1 MTVPKLRFKEFD
13 GGWTKS
19 TIQFFMDNNF
29 ILDQM
34 DGNHGELYPKSEEFS
49 ATGVPY
55 ISATDFSF
63 GDVNFATCK
72 RLPIERAKLFK
83 KGIAKNGDVL
93 FAHNATVGPVAILK
107 TDLDFVILSTTA
119 TYYRCEATYLNNHY
133 LKNYFESDFFVQ
145 QYFGIMS
152 QSTRNQVPIT
162 TQRKLN
168 IAVPNIQEQTK
179 IASFLSAVDEKIS
192 QLTQK
197 HELLSQY
204 KQGMMQK
211 LFSQQLRFKADD
223 GSEFGEWEEVKFSGI
238 FNFHQTNSYSR
249 ALLAEYGEI
258 MNIHYDDIHTKFS
271 MLFDVNKESVPFLN
285 DEVDTS
291 KIAKEQFLKVG
302 DLVIADASEDYK
314 DIGKSIEVISLN
326 NQKVVAGLH
335 TYIARPV
342 KPFALGFC
350 GYMMQTFPVREQIK
364 KLATGIS
371 VLGISKTNL
380 GKVELKVPSLEEQ
393 TKIANFL
400 SAIDQKIEVVVQQI
414 EQAKTW
420 KKGLLQQMFV

>member
-1 MTVPKLRFKEFD
+1 MATPKLRFKEFD

-197 HELLSQY
+197 HQLLSQY

-223 GSEFGEWEEVKFSGI
+223 GSEFGEWEEKILKDLFPKIRNGFVGVATPYYVNYGVKYLQGKNIKNGKIDATGLI
-238 FNFHQTNSYSR
+238 FINQEFHQKKTNSILKTNDILMVQSGHVGECAVVTEDYDNANCH
-249 ALLAEYGEI
+249 ALLVLSPKSSKLINSKFVVYYFYSEI
-258 MNIHYDDIHTKFS
+258 GK
-271 MLFDVNKESVPFLN
+271 K
-285 DEVDTS
+285 
-291 KIAKEQFLKVG
+291 KIALIKTGNTIEHILASDIKE
-302 DLVIADASEDYK
+302 
-314 DIGKSIEVISLN
+314 
-326 NQKVVAGLH
+326 VAL
-335 TYIARPV
+335 
-342 KPFALGFC
+342 L
-350 GYMMQTFPVREQIK
+350 FPC
-364 KLATGIS
+364 LA
-371 VLGISKTNL
+371 
-380 GKVELKVPSLEEQ
+380 EQ

>member
-223 GSEFGEWEEVKFSGI
+223 GSEFGEWENSYIGNECKITTGNKDTQNKVDDGLYPFFVRS
-238 FNFHQTNSYSR
+238 QTVEKINSYSMDCE
-249 ALLAEYGEI
+249 AILTSGDGVGVGKNY
-258 MNIHYDDIHTKFS
+258 HYINGKFDFHQRVYCLYEFS
-271 MLFDVNKESVPFLN
+271 ERLIGRYLYIYFSNYFYDRVKRLSAKNSV
-285 DEVDTS
+285 DS
-291 KIAKEQFLKVG
+291 
-302 DLVIADASEDYK
+302 
-314 DIGKSIEVISLN
+314 
-326 NQKVVAGLH
+326 
-335 TYIARPV
+335 
-342 KPFALGFC
+342 
-350 GYMMQTFPVREQIK
+350 VRMDM
-364 KLATGIS
+364 
-371 VLGISKTNL
+371 ISKMEIKL
-380 GKVELKVPSLEEQ
+380 PCLEEQ

-400 SAIDQKIEVVVQQI
+400 SAIDQKIEVVAQQI

>member
-1 MTVPKLRFKEFD
+1 MSAPKLRFKDFD
-13 GGWTKS
+13 GSWTKS

-49 ATGVPY
+49 STGVPY

-119 TYYRCEATYLNNHY
+119 TYYRCDATYLNNHY

-179 IASFLSAVDEKIS
+179 IASFLSVVDEKIS
-192 QLTQK
+192 QLAQK
-197 HELLSQY
+197 HGLLSQY

-211 LFSQQLRFKADD
+211 LFSQQIRFKADD
-223 GSEFGEWEEVKFSGI
+223 GSEFGDWEETLLSEFLTESLIKGLKGNEAKKLTVKLWGKGVVPKNEAFEGSENTQYYKRFVGQLIYGKLDFLNCAFGI
-238 FNFHQTNSYSR
+238 IPAHLDGYETTIDAPSF
-249 ALLAEYGEI
+249 EI
-258 MNIHYDDIHTKFS
+258 
-271 MLFDVNKESVPFLN
+271 NKEKANPYFLLNRFLQKDFYKKNGEEADGSRKAKRINQSVFLAMQ
-285 DEVDTS
+285 
-291 KIAKEQFLKVG
+291 I
-302 DLVIADASEDYK
+302 DL
-314 DIGKSIEVISLN
+314 
-326 NQKVVAGLH
+326 
-335 TYIARPV
+335 P
-342 KPFALGFC
+342 C
-350 GYMMQTFPVREQIK
+350 
-364 KLATGIS
+364 
-371 VLGISKTNL
+371 
-380 GKVELKVPSLEEQ
+380 LEEQ

-400 SAIDQKIEVVVQQI
+400 SSIDQKIEVVAQQI
-414 EQAKTW
+414 EQAKQW

>member
-223 GSEFGEWEEVKFSGI
+223 GSEFGEWENKTLSNFIIKHIGGASLKPSDFVEQSEYEVIPKKAI
-238 FNFHQTNSYSR
+238 
-249 ALLAEYGEI
+249 
-258 MNIHYDDIHTKFS
+258 
-271 MLFDVNKESVPFLN
+271 VPNGYLN
-285 DEVDTS
+285 LDKDNPTYCSEDFFKANLKNTVDNTY
-291 KIAKEQFLKVG
+291 LVTVLR
-302 DLVIADASEDYK
+302 DLVPSGPSIGYIVKYMENTQYILAQGVYGFKLKEELNK
-314 DIGKSIEVISLN
+314 DFLIHFSNTKAYRLVMQSIMVGSTQVHIR
-326 NQKVVAGLH
+326 NQDFFG
-335 TYIARPV
+335 IEIPV
-342 KPFALGFC
+342 PC
-350 GYMMQTFPVREQIK
+350 
-364 KLATGIS
+364 
-371 VLGISKTNL
+371 
-380 GKVELKVPSLEEQ
+380 LEEQ

-400 SAIDQKIEVVVQQI
+400 SAIDQKIEVVAQQI

-420 KKGLLQQMFV
+420 KTGLLQQMFV

>member
-29 ILDQM
+29 ILYQM

-223 GSEFGEWEEVKFSGI
+223 GSEFGEWENSYIGNECKITTGNKDTQNKVDDGLYPFFVRS
-238 FNFHQTNSYSR
+238 QTVEKINSYSMDCE
-249 ALLAEYGEI
+249 AILTSGDGVGVGKNYHY
-258 MNIHYDDIHTKFS
+258 MNGKFDFHQRVYCLYEFSERLIGRYLYIYFSNYFYDRVKRLS
-271 MLFDVNKESVPFLN
+271 AKNSV
-285 DEVDTS
+285 DS
-291 KIAKEQFLKVG
+291 
-302 DLVIADASEDYK
+302 
-314 DIGKSIEVISLN
+314 
-326 NQKVVAGLH
+326 
-335 TYIARPV
+335 
-342 KPFALGFC
+342 
-350 GYMMQTFPVREQIK
+350 VRMDM
-364 KLATGIS
+364 
-371 VLGISKTNL
+371 ISKMEIKL
-380 GKVELKVPSLEEQ
+380 PCLEEQ

-400 SAIDQKIEVVVQQI
+400 SAIDQKIEVVAQQI

-420 KKGLLQQMFV
+420 KTGLLQQMFV

>member
-49 ATGVPY
+49 ETGVPY

-223 GSEFGEWEEVKFSGI
+223 GSELREWEEKELKDIAEINPKSKKLPESFIYIDLESVEKGQLLLQKNI
-238 FNFHQTNSYSR
+238 ELQDAPSR
-249 ALLAEYGEI
+249 AQRLLAKGDVLFQMVRPYQQNNYYFNLSGEYVASTGYAQI
-258 MNIHYDDIHTKFS
+258 RTKLDSKFIYYA
-271 MLFDVNKESVPFLN
+271 LHEKTFL
-285 DEVDTS
+285 DEVMNRCTGTS
-291 KIAKEQFLKVG
+291 YPAINSS
-302 DLVIADASEDYK
+302 DLS
-314 DIGKSIEVISLN
+314 SIEIL
-326 NQKVVAGLH
+326 
-335 TYIARPV
+335 IP
-342 KPFALGFC
+342 C
-350 GYMMQTFPVREQIK
+350 
-364 KLATGIS
+364 
-371 VLGISKTNL
+371 
-380 GKVELKVPSLEEQ
+380 LEEQ

-400 SAIDQKIEVVVQQI
+400 SSIDQKIEVVAQQI
-414 EQAKTW
+414 EQAKQW
-420 KKGLLQQMFV
+420 KKGLLQQMFI

>member
-223 GSEFGEWEEVKFSGI
+223 GSEFGEWENSYIGNECKITTGNKDTQNKVDDGLYPFFVRS
-238 FNFHQTNSYSR
+238 QTVEKINSYSMDCE
-249 ALLAEYGEI
+249 AILTSGDGVGVGKNYHY
-258 MNIHYDDIHTKFS
+258 MNGKFDFHQRVYCLYEFSERLIGRYLYIYFSNYFYDRVKRLS
-271 MLFDVNKESVPFLN
+271 AKNSV
-285 DEVDTS
+285 DS
-291 KIAKEQFLKVG
+291 
-302 DLVIADASEDYK
+302 
-314 DIGKSIEVISLN
+314 
-326 NQKVVAGLH
+326 
-335 TYIARPV
+335 
-342 KPFALGFC
+342 
-350 GYMMQTFPVREQIK
+350 VRMDM
-364 KLATGIS
+364 
-371 VLGISKTNL
+371 ISKMEIKL
-380 GKVELKVPSLEEQ
+380 PCLEEQ

-400 SAIDQKIEVVVQQI
+400 SAIDQKIEVVAQQI

-420 KKGLLQQMFV
+420 KKGLLQQMCV

>member
-211 LFSQQLRFKADD
+211 LFSQQIRFKADD
-223 GSEFGEWEEVKFSGI
+223 GSEFGEWGNYSLKELLLKVIDNRGKTPDTNPELDIPLIEINAIGNRNVNYSKVSKFVSKDTFNSWFRAYLEDKDILFSTVGNTAICSIYSSRVQAGIAQNLVGLRARKEV
-238 FNFHQTNSYSR
+238 
-249 ALLAEYGEI
+249 
-258 MNIHYDDIHTKFS
+258 
-271 MLFDVNKESVPFLN
+271 VESVFLYYLLIVESN
-285 DEVDTS
+285 NKKFKAIEMQAVQPS
-291 KIAKEQFLKVG
+291 IKVSQM
-302 DLVIADASEDYK
+302 IHINFE
-314 DIGKSIEVISLN
+314 IPKSL
-326 NQKVVAGLH
+326 
-335 TYIARPV
+335 T
-342 KPFALGFC
+342 
-350 GYMMQTFPVREQIK
+350 
-364 KLATGIS
+364 
-371 VLGISKTNL
+371 
-380 GKVELKVPSLEEQ
+380 EQ